1 MNGLEVSGGHA
12 KPGSLAPGA
21 RSAFVSVAGRSALLG
36 FTFRAGRRSRLILPR
51 FRGNL
56 GRMSAV
62 AVAAPNVASAEAGEA
77 VARLGGNAIDAAL
90 AAALATMVNEV
101 GIVSLSSGGFITVQ
115 PPDGSAPQ
123 TVDGWVEM
131 PGRDR
136 ELGGGT
142 WDITT
147 SYGGGVIVNVDQLP
161 SDGLK
166 APLHLAVTREL
177 TLTGSS
183 RFYGELPAVLGAMAD
198 GSRDVAPI
206 ISDIYPLRKA
216 EEAFIRAADASQSS
230 KVHIDFVNGGFHQ

>member
-1 MNGLEVSGGHA
+1 MTASVPVCCNGF
-12 KPGSLAPGA
+12 GSNKAVGIGQWKLREG
-21 RSAFVSVAGRSALLG
+21 
-36 FTFRAGRRSRLILPR
+36 LPS
-51 FRGNL
+51 GNL
-56 GRMSAV
+56 GRMS

-166 APLHLAVTREL
+166 APLHLAATREL